1 MNLRDYEQTK
11 FQLAEALRSSGA
23 SDSQQPRQIQEQV
36 RDLFSRLAED
46 RFNLVVVGRFSRG
59 KTSLMNAVLGVD
71 RLPTGIRPITSVI
84 TTVTYGSTEK
94 VIIHY
99 SGFGI
104 PAEISLAELPQFVT
118 EQGNSGNYRRVS
130 IAEVQLPVELLRR
143 GFHFIDTPGLGSP
156 IIENTRTTKRFL
168 PEADAFIL
176 VTSHEGPLSDEE
188 VRFLRSASAAAQPVF
203 IVVNKQDLADSAERA
218 EALRYMREQ
227 LQDLL
232 GGRGLGIF
240 SLSAREG
247 LAAKQKQD
255 ARLLAA
261 SGVAAFEAE
270 LVQFLINEK
279 SREFLLRM
287 CQRISAVVAELP
299 NCDETA
305 RASEHVAAIARGIG
319 GNRTVQI
326 AAGSGSALEAVAAP
340 SATPSQSCE
349 ICGHVANK
357 CFDFLRTFQYEI
369 TVNPK
374 RQEHLAELGGLCTFH
389 TWMYEQLASP
399 QGTCIG
405 FAGVL
410 DRWASRLFALAV
422 PDTGP
427 SSNAADPNPMRVPEA
442 TACPVCKIRSAAES
456 AAVAS
461 IAKRLRQNPESAL
474 NSLSH
479 ICLPHLRL
487 LVAEIGDASVATK
500 LLVREAATLRR
511 LSEDMRRYALKRDGA
526 RRYLASDEETN
537 AAQHALLSL
546 AGHRTLNTP
555 EPRG

>member
-1 MNLRDYEQTK
+1 
-11 FQLAEALRSSGA
+11 
-23 SDSQQPRQIQEQV
+23 
-36 RDLFSRLAED
+36 
-46 RFNLVVVGRFSRG
+46 
-59 KTSLMNAVLGVD
+59 
-71 RLPTGIRPITSVI
+71 
-84 TTVTYGSTEK
+84 
-94 VIIHY
+94 
-99 SGFGI
+99 
-104 PAEISLAELPQFVT
+104 
-118 EQGNSGNYRRVS
+118 
-130 IAEVQLPVELLRR
+130 
-143 GFHFIDTPGLGSP
+143 
-156 IIENTRTTKRFL
+156 
-168 PEADAFIL
+168 
-176 VTSHEGPLSDEE
+176 
-188 VRFLRSASAAAQPVF
+188 
-203 IVVNKQDLADSAERA
+203 
-218 EALRYMREQ
+218 
-227 LQDLL
+227 
-232 GGRGLGIF
+232 
-240 SLSAREG
+240 
-247 LAAKQKQD
+247 
-255 ARLLAA
+255 
-261 SGVAAFEAE
+261 
-270 LVQFLINEK
+270 
-279 SREFLLRM
+279 
-287 CQRISAVVAELP
+287 
-299 NCDETA
+299 
-305 RASEHVAAIARGIG
+305 
-319 GNRTVQI
+319 
-326 AAGSGSALEAVAAP
+326 
-340 SATPSQSCE
+340 
-349 ICGHVANK
+349 
-357 CFDFLRTFQYEI
+357 
-369 TVNPK
+369 
-374 RQEHLAELGGLCTFH
+374 
-389 TWMYEQLASP
+389 MYEQLASP